1 MSSGLLSRV
10 FSVALRVGVLVAKFL
25 LIIAL
30 ANYFEPED
38 VGMYGLFVGTVG
50 YFVFAAGFD
59 FYVYSN
65 RELISTA
72 KERWREMLRDQAV
85 FYLVAYIVVMPFL
98 LGLFYFN
105 VLPIA
110 YAGWFIVILVVE
122 HLTQEA
128 TRLAVAI
135 SRPLLSSVIS
145 FVRAGLWVVV
155 LVVWMYFFPEHRTL
169 DILFGFWLVGG
180 LLAFLLSLSVVLSL
194 DKTRSLASINWQWIK
209 LGIKVAFPFFLGTM
223 ALHGIFI
230 FDRYAVKFISSLEIL
245 GAYVLF
251 LGIANALMSFL
262 SAGVFIFYYPKM
274 IEAYKEKNR
283 NLFFSA
289 LRSMGIQVLVFSGV
303 FSLVVMVCI
312 DPLLIKVGKPV
323 YMEYSYILPW
333 LLLAFSLQAFS
344 MLPHYA
350 LYAAKNDRPIIVS
363 QFISLPLFLVF
374 VVLLARCGVD
384 GLAVPASLSLIFA
397 FMLIWKTYYCLK
409 HRKTWFHAEG

>member
-1 MSSGLLSRV
+1 MRSGLLPRV

-50 YFVFAAGFD
+50 YFVFAVGFD

-72 KERWREMLRDQAV
+72 KERWRGMLRDQAV
-85 FYLVAYIVVMPFL
+85 FYLFSYVVLIPFFV
-98 LGLFYFN
+98 GLFYFEI
-105 VLPIA
+105 LPMA
-110 YAGWFIVILVVE
+110 YVAWFIVILVVE
-122 HLTQEA
+122 HLTQET

-145 FVRAGLWVVV
+145 FVRAGLWVIA
-155 LVVWMYFFPEHRTL
+155 LVVWMFFFPEFRTL
-169 DILFGFWLVGG
+169 DVLLGFWLVGG
-180 LLAFLLSLSVVLSL
+180 LLAVLLSLSVVLSL
-194 DKTRSLASINWQWIK
+194 DKTKSLASINWPWIK
-209 LGIKVAFPFFLGTM
+209 LGVKIAFPFFLGTM
-223 ALHGIFI
+223 ALHGIFV
-230 FDRYAVKFISSLEIL
+230 FDRYAVKFISNLEVL

-251 LGIANALMSFL
+251 LGISNALMSFL

-283 NLFFSA
+283 NGFFSA
-289 LRSMGIQVLVFSGV
+289 LRSMSIQVLVFSGV
-303 FSLVVMVCI
+303 FSLAVMACI
-312 DPLLIKVGKPV
+312 DPLLNKVGKPV

-333 LLLAFSLQAFS
+333 LLLAFSLQAIS

-350 LYAAKNDRPIIVS
+350 LYAAKNDKPLIAS
-363 QFISLPLFLVF
+363 QFISLFLFLAF
-374 VVLLARCGVD
+374 VVLAAALGID
-384 GLAVPASLSLIFA
+384 GLAVPISLVLVFA
-397 FMLIWKTYYCLK
+397 FMLVWKFYFYLK
-409 HRKTWFHAEG
+409 YRKAWFHARG

>member
-1 MSSGLLSRV
+1 MRSGLLPRV

-85 FYLVAYIVVMPFL
+85 FYLVAYIVLIPFL
-98 LGLFYFN
+98 VGLFYLK

-169 DILFGFWLVGG
+169 DILLGFWLVGG
-180 LLAFLLSLSVVLSL
+180 LLAVLLSLSVVLSL
-194 DKTRSLASINWQWIK
+194 DKTKSLASINWPWIK
-209 LGIKVAFPFFLGTM
+209 LGIKIAFPFFLGTM
-223 ALHGIFI
+223 ALHGIFV

-303 FSLVVMVCI
+303 FSLAVMVCI

-374 VVLLARCGVD
+374 VALLAKCGVD
-384 GLAVPASLSLIFA
+384 GLAVPASLALIFA
-397 FMLIWKTYYCLK
+397 FMLIWKTYYYLK
-409 HRKTWFHAEG
+409 YRKTWFHAEG